1 MTTFFIEPGN
11 RLTVINNSSPRNVR
25 EVEEIGVATFK
36 YGRNVLRLTI
46 GVGARKNRSRDSRCY
61 ECEEGNKFHFVLMLC
76 KLIFM
81 EKKSGDFTFCNFF
94 FQGSKEKVGK
104 LRRLLVVLVVSNFSL
119 YRRRGDSVLGILVK
133 QCTINP
139 GPCINQDIY
148 QAHPSLSYGKWRHD
162 KVFAAVIKDSNLQR
176 CSKCT
181 IPSICSFRKSLRLI
195 QVFFWLRLAVNTY
208 FFEWAS

>member
-1 MTTFFIEPGN
+1 
-11 RLTVINNSSPRNVR
+11 
-25 EVEEIGVATFK
+25 
-36 YGRNVLRLTI
+36 
-46 GVGARKNRSRDSRCY
+46 
-61 ECEEGNKFHFVLMLC
+61 MLC

-81 EKKSGDFTFCNFF
+81 EKKSGDFTFCKFF
-94 FQGSKEKVGK
+94 FQVSKEKAGK

-208 FFEWAS
+208 FFEWASWYQYLTMNCGARYSKSKIKKMGMIHFFHFNYYQTRSRDRL